1 MSENVGEVH
10 LPPARQTVSRRQF
23 LEVAGGALAV
33 YTTSPLWL
41 RLGAAGAEPVP
52 AAGRKLL
59 VVLMEGGNDGLNT
72 VVPYGRPAY
81 FEKRQ
86 TIAYKPEQIIKLSD
100 STEVGLA
107 PQLAKLAKLY
117 EGRKVGIVQGVG
129 YDDPNLSH
137 FASMDIW
144 QTGRPK
150 HDMATGWLGRYLDRT
165 PARGSVIRAVSI
177 GNRLPTALV
186 GAEESGVAVPSFNG
200 FTFFDGSDADPA
212 SEPYRLHEAFLQF
225 GEGSLADPPAQALL
239 DSERHT
245 VQAVRAIQKLA
256 DPKAGEGHQ
265 PPPRQGGAP
274 ATLAEQVAMAVKLL
288 SSDLGVEIAF
298 VSLGGFD
305 NHAAENTQ
313 HPKLLT
319 QVDDA
324 IDRFMTDVA
333 ATGKPGDYLLMTFS
347 EFGRRV
353 EEDGSTGT
361 DHGTAAPLFVV
372 GDAVAGG
379 LYGEQPSLTVLDK
392 NKNLIRTVDYRE
404 VYSTVL
410 DQWLQQVPAREVLGT
425 KPADGLHPVEF
436 LR

>member
-1 MSENVGEVH
+1 MSENFI
-10 LPPARQTVSRRQF
+10 SRRQF
-23 LEVAGGALAV
+23 LEVAGGALAL

-41 RLGAAGAEPVP
+41 RLGAAGAEPAP
-52 AAGRKLL
+52 ASGRKLL
-59 VVLMEGGNDGLNT
+59 VLLMEGGNDGLNT
-72 VVPYGRPAY
+72 VVPYGQPAY
-81 FEKRQ
+81 FEKRK
-86 TIAYKPEQIIKLSD
+86 TIAYKPEKIIKLSD

-107 PQLAKLAKLY
+107 PELPKLAKLY
-117 EGRKVGIVQGVG
+117 EARKVGIVQGVG
-129 YDDPNLSH
+129 YDEPNLSH
-137 FASMDIW
+137 FESMDIW

-150 HDMATGWLGRYLDRT
+150 HDMATGWLGRYLDRS
-165 PARGSVIRAVSI
+165 PAGANVVRAVAI

-186 GAEESGVAVPSFNG
+186 GGDQSGVAVPSFNG

-225 GEGSLADPPAQALL
+225 ADATLADPPAQALL
-239 DSERHT
+239 ASERAT

-256 DPKAGEGHQ
+256 DPKAK
-265 PPPRQGGAP
+265 PP
-274 ATLAEQVAMAVKLL
+274 ATLADKVGMAVKLL
-288 SSDLGVEIAF
+288 NSDLGVEIAF

-305 NHAAENTQ
+305 NHAAQNNA

-319 QVDDA
+319 EVDDA

-372 GDAVAGG
+372 GDGVAGG
-379 LYGEQPSLTVLDK
+379 LYGAQPSLTNLDK
-392 NKNLIRTVDYRE
+392 NKNLIRTVDFRE

-410 DQWLQQVPAREVLGT
+410 DGWLRQVPAREVLGT
-425 KPADGLHPVEF
+425 RPADGLHPVEF